1 MRGIVW
7 LLFALAACAATSV
20 SAISLIEQSIFN
32 AIYPGR
38 DCDTANFTLTSGCT
52 LTPSYWA
59 THNAFGRT
67 PETDIKWPGTLP
79 KPGFEN
85 LRDCPDV
92 FFGGVLNFSTI
103 TNYRFDESGY
113 FLYVNNVPIS
123 AQLFFGN
130 VAAPI
135 DVMQSTATQNGIC
148 YVYARQYISVLLNMC
163 NGACYGS
170 GGINSTL
177 FDSMQ
182 VMGPF
187 LFGTDCQTDP
197 TGNYDP
203 SNDLMAAYDVLVGYN
218 NGEQEYTS
226 TGCELKYGP
235 YHCENKNDNTTAR
248 PCRAVTEE
256 CLSDTC
262 VGECTRP
269 ASYWNKNSLNAKS
282 SDTSMTQ
289 WAAQCNLA
297 WVDAQQGINC
307 TGATFTSTACDAT
320 LEKTPYAPWIPAL
333 TWRGV
338 LRTAADG
345 DACLIAAKRIVTA
358 ELNLNCG
365 GACSTATLEDVIAEA
380 KAIMLAECADM
391 VGTGLR
397 GAGPYINGLDSS
409 VPSNSTSGANRRR
422 LLALAAYI
430 ANYNNGFG
438 VGPGSCDDAT
448 IVQALEEG
456 LEAESVT
463 DIKDVLTKDRADAI
477 YGMAIAILVLAAVLV
492 LWKVVAVCC
501 YFCCDPKKEKQRL
514 WSKKPKNNAYKLA
527 TKFASASAAGK
538 HSDAG
543 NVRYRF

>member
-1 MRGIVW
+1 MTRAIVGA
-7 LLFALAACAATSV
+7 LLVALATSV
-20 SAISLIEQSIFN
+20 SAISLVEQNLFI
-32 AIYPGR
+32 AMYPGL
-38 DCDTANFTLTSGCT
+38 DCDFANFTLTSGCT
-52 LTPSYWA
+52 LTASYWA
-59 THNAFGRT
+59 THYSGAPSPDNAVA
-67 PETDIKWPGTLP
+67 WPSSI
-79 KPGFEN
+79 FA
-85 LRDCPDV
+85 CPDV
-92 FFGGVLNFSTI
+92 FRDGALN
-103 TNYRFDESGY
+103 Y
-113 FLYVNNVPIS
+113 S
-123 AQLFFGN
+123 ALFKHVMYETTYTTTLGN
-130 VAAPI
+130 VVTPGGI
-135 DVMQSTATQNGIC
+135 FPGVSPLQVLQSTATQNGIC

-170 GGINSTL
+170 GNINSTL

-182 VMGPF
+182 LMGPF
-187 LFGTDCQTDP
+187 LFGTDCQTDA

-203 SNDLMAAYDVLVGYN
+203 SNDVMAAYSVLLGYN

-262 VGECTRP
+262 VGECTRT
-269 ASYWNKNSLNAKS
+269 AGYWNKNSLNARS

-289 WAAQCNLA
+289 WSAQCNLA

-307 TGATFTSTACDAT
+307 TGTTFTSTACTAT

-358 ELNLNCG
+358 ELNMNCG
-365 GACSTATLEDVIAEA
+365 GSCVTATLEDVIAEA

-397 GAGPYINGLDSS
+397 GAGPYINGLNSS
-409 VPSNSTSGANRRR
+409 VPSNSTSGASRRR
-422 LLALAAYI
+422 LLALASYI

-438 VGPGSCDDAT
+438 VGPGSCDDTT

-456 LEAESVT
+456 IEAESVT
-463 DIKDVLTKDRADAI
+463 DITKVLTKERADAI
-477 YGMAIAILVLAAVLV
+477 YGMAIAILVLTAVLFG
-492 LWKVVAVCC
+492 WKLLAVCC

-514 WSKKPKNNAYKLA
+514 WSKESKNNAYKLA

-538 HSDAG
+538 DSDAG
-543 NVRYRF
+543 VRYRF

>member
-1 MRGIVW
+1 MW
-7 LLFALAACAATSV
+7 LLFALAACALATSV
-20 SAISLIEQSIFN
+20 SAVSLVEQNTFFV
-32 AIYPGR
+32 AYRGL
-38 DCDTANFTLTSGCT
+38 DCDYANFTLTSGCT
-52 LTPSYWA
+52 LTASYWA
-59 THNAFGRT
+59 THYGGASSPDNAVT
-67 PETDIKWPGTLP
+67 WPAPAGISL
-79 KPGFEN
+79 G
-85 LRDCPDV
+85 CPDV
-92 FFGGVLNFSTI
+92 FHDGALNYSAIFKHIVYETAYTTTVGGVETTGGIFPGVSPLQA
-103 TNYRFDESGY
+103 
-113 FLYVNNVPIS
+113 L
-123 AQLFFGN
+123 
-130 VAAPI
+130 
-135 DVMQSTATQNGIC
+135 QSTATQNGIC
-148 YVYARQYISVLLNMC
+148 YVYGRQYISVLLNMC

-170 GGINSTL
+170 GNINSTL

-182 VMGPF
+182 LMGPF

-203 SNDLMAAYDVLVGYN
+203 SNDVMAAYDVLVGYN

-262 VGECTRP
+262 VGECTRS

-365 GACSTATLEDVIAEA
+365 GACATATLEDVIAEA

-409 VPSNSTSGANRRR
+409 VPSNSTSGASRRR
-422 LLALAAYI
+422 LLALASYI

-438 VGPGSCDDAT
+438 VGPGSCDDTT

-477 YGMAIAILVLAAVLV
+477 YGMAIAILVLASILV
-492 LWKVVAVCC
+492 FWKVIGAIV
-501 YFCCDPKKEKQRL
+501 FCACGHKKKDM
-514 WSKKPKNNAYKLA
+514 SKGKRTAYDVV
-527 TKFASASAAGK
+527 TKFASAPANGK